1 MQAEGEQS
9 YGEGVEVSPLKGPV
23 EKGDENSVWTRLA
36 EERNQTIA
44 LTDILFNMMYFEFG
58 VLKHLRM

>member
-23 EKGDENSVWTRLA
+23 EKGDENSESGPDW
-36 EERNQTIA
+36 
-44 LTDILFNMMYFEFG
+44 
-58 VLKHLRM
+58 LRREIKQLR